1 MNTFTPLTLLP
12 LIATIVGAVF
22 AAFLLNRYFTGKRR
36 PHELIWGVAF
46 LMFAIAG
53 ACQVY
58 VDITGTWS
66 DFTARTYYL
75 FGATLNVALLGLGTI
90 YLIMRGRVATVAL
103 GIVIAFSLVA
113 AIILF
118 TVPVDASKLHN
129 VASGYTAVKANSF
142 LPPLMAALSNSIGT
156 LIVVGGALWSAYIF
170 WRKRIMKER
179 MIGVLL
185 IALGTFI
192 VAIGGSLTGLTG
204 NPDFNYL
211 PMAIGVTVMFVG
223 YLQSIRVSM
232 PQAQPQAQAA
242 EPRPAATPTSVQ

>member
-1 MNTFTPLTLLP
+1 
-12 LIATIVGAVF
+12 
-22 AAFLLNRYFTGKRR
+22 
-36 PHELIWGVAF
+36 
-46 LMFAIAG
+46 MFAIAG

-58 VDITGTWS
+58 VDIAGTWT

-75 FGATLNVALLGLGTI
+75 FGATLNVALLGVGTI
-90 YLIMRGRVATVAL
+90 YLIMTRRVATVAL

-118 TVPVDASKLHN
+118 AVPVDASKLHN
-129 VASGYTAVKANSF
+129 VTSGYTAVKAYSF
-142 LPPLMAALSNSIGT
+142 LPTLMAALSNSIGT

-192 VAIGGSLTGLTG
+192 VAIGGSLVGITG

-211 PMAIGVTVMFVG
+211 PMAIGVTIMFVG

-232 PQAQPQAQAA
+232 PQAQQGQVTEQRA
-242 EPRPAATPTSVQ
+242 AATTTSAR